1 MQPPIRLKLRTF
13 GEAIRHRRIDLGE
26 SQEGF
31 AELCGLH
38 RTYVGQ
44 IERGEKNVSFENI
57 LRISSALG
65 VNASEL
71 FIDANL

>member
-1 MQPPIRLKLRTF
+1 MQPPIRLKLRAF
-13 GEAIRHRRIDLGE
+13 GEAIRHRRIVLGA

-44 IERGEKNVSFENI
+44 VERGEKNVSFENI

-71 FIDANL
+71 FGDAKL